1 MTSAFSSGEMV
12 RGILQSNDIST
23 AAPVVLYNQQS
34 GAARSLATGEVL
46 VIYAILVSNGDTARV
61 ITIFDDVDGD
71 GVVDTGETIFQQS
84 MGAAVLSGF
93 TYERG
98 FPLSRVPKA
107 KASGASAN
115 TSITIIGEI
124 VR

>member
-1 MTSAFSSGEMV
+1 MV

-46 VIYAILVSNGDTARV
+46 VIYAILVSNGDTARI